1 MIDEKEKRRKE
12 KVGSYV
18 KVYRSK
24 LYSNNKKHDSFKVKD
39 AERKKR
45 EKLMATCHSS
55 INSYLYYPLKNGRG
69 ITSVKMLIVA
79 GLG

>member
-1 MIDEKEKRRKE
+1 LIDEKEKRRKE

-24 LYSNNKKHDSFKVKD
+24 LYSNNKKHDPFKVKD

-45 EKLMATCHSS
+45 ERLMATCHSS
-55 INSYLYYPLKNGRG
+55 IIATCIIHS
-69 ITSVKMLIVA
+69 KMVGVSHLSKCSLLLA
-79 GLG
+79 LG